1 MKLNSLPRLK
11 LAQLPTP
18 LQDLSRLGQRLQG
31 PKLLIKRD
39 DQTGLA
45 LGGNKTRK
53 LEFLIADALKKKA
66 DTVITAGAPQSNH
79 CRQTAAAAAHVGIG
93 CDLVLGG
100 SVPKIPNGNVLLDLF
115 CGANLHWTTRERRNT
130 KMEEVAELLVSQ
142 NRTPYIIPVGG
153 SNGLGALGYV
163 QAMLELKNQL
173 SKGKHKV
180 DTIVFATSSGGTQA
194 GMVVGA
200 RLAGFEGK
208 ILGISIDQG
217 PFQEPPYPRELAA
230 IANESA
236 RLTNSQH
243 EFWEDDFLVNYDYLG
258 QGYGVV
264 GNLERESIKLTA
276 CTEGLLL
283 DPVYTGRAMGGLID
297 LIKRGFFS
305 RKDTVL
311 YWHTGGAP
319 ALFAYAQELF

>member
-1 MKLNSLPRLK
+1 
-11 LAQLPTP
+11 
-18 LQDLSRLGQRLQG
+18 
-31 PKLLIKRD
+31 
-39 DQTGLA
+39 
-45 LGGNKTRK
+45 
-53 LEFLIADALKKKA
+53 
-66 DTVITAGAPQSNH
+66 
-79 CRQTAAAAAHVGIG
+79 
-93 CDLVLGG
+93 
-100 SVPKIPNGNVLLDLF
+100 
-115 CGANLHWTTRERRNT
+115 
-130 KMEEVAELLVSQ
+130 
-142 NRTPYIIPVGG
+142 
-153 SNGLGALGYV
+153 
-163 QAMLELKNQL
+163 MLELKNQL

-208 ILGISIDQG
+208 ILGISVDQG
-217 PFQEPPYPRELAA
+217 PFQEPSYPMELAA

-236 RLTNSQH
+236 RLTNSRQ
-243 EFWEDDFLVNYDYLG
+243 EFCEDDFLVNYDYLG

-319 ALFAYAQELF
+319 ALFAYAQELI